1 MNLERTIFPLMVAF
15 NEDFKKNKGPSH
27 ITDLILITIKS
38 LIPSEE
44 YVRVDI
50 DYTRYKEE
58 LKLWK
63 YYKNGDN
70 PSLLNV
76 LGKLDSVI
84 YWKGKDDTLYYRLIP
99 IILANKNFDFIREEV
114 VKNILFTTGNIELL
128 IEGLLISKLIA
139 YLLNNKSD
147 IIDDLK
153 DEVIHLAQTEFLQKY
168 KPFFRAPFEEYPGNF
183 SVEFEQNRIFA
194 LNTLNSVFSPKYKA
208 LERAIRALDAKRDS
222 DRILDVIVAY
232 YKDSKEDYNIQLDR
246 YYFQLGQ
253 YIYNLRNGRIDPKLL
268 KIDKYHLPDIF
279 QFKEGD
285 VFYHSLLN
293 RSQVIKREDLH
304 NKTII
309 HLKTKSGIYTLV
321 KD

>member
-70 PSLLNV
+70 PSLLNI

-168 KPFFRAPFEEYPGNF
+168 KPFSGLHLK
-183 SVEFEQNRIFA
+183 STQ
-194 LNTLNSVFSPKYKA
+194 
-208 LERAIRALDAKRDS
+208 AI
-222 DRILDVIVAY
+222 
-232 YKDSKEDYNIQLDR
+232 
-246 YYFQLGQ
+246 FQL
-253 YIYNLRNGRIDPKLL
+253 
-268 KIDKYHLPDIF
+268 
-279 QFKEGD
+279 
-285 VFYHSLLN
+285 S
-293 RSQVIKREDLH
+293 S
-304 NKTII
+304 NKTGFL
-309 HLKTKSGIYTLV
+309 HLIL
-321 KD
+321 